1 MIKSKAMHDFK
12 DFNDLP
18 ALAEFEI
25 VKEDINELFFSAIL
39 WLDQLDYA
47 EFNSGENEY
56 DEVISKLIDRIDE
69 LREILLETKDLY
81 EVDRFTSLIYTIFLL
96 PFLMIAF
103 YGSEVLTHGI
113 YSNESFRELYNTTKL
128 NKITAASSR
137 DEIIKATRT
146 MANRINLFVPN
157 KRASNLYYL
166 IRAYHDFNYLFGSR
180 EALAALHKLRLHSL
194 SLRGNLMVNSFFE
207 S

>member
-1 MIKSKAMHDFK
+1 MHDFK

-166 IRAYHDFNYLFGSR
+166 IRAYHDFNYLFGSQ